1 MVKKLKNPIEELG
14 IKGTP
19 IEMPKIDL
27 EAEHQKD
34 VRAYEEWWEKE
45 NERRD
50 NIECPVCK
58 TKQAGRV
65 VKTKSNDIIGP
76 GSRSWVTE
84 EYLVCGKCGV
94 MFKDL
99 NKPEREPKYPKRW

>member
-1 MVKKLKNPIEELG
+1 MKKLKNPLDDLL
-14 IKGTP
+14 KDAKP
-19 IEMPKIDL
+19 VEMPDFEQIYQDEVK
-27 EAEHQKD
+27 
-34 VRAYEEWWEKE
+34 AYDEWWKKEKE
-45 NERRD
+45 RRK

-58 TKQAGRV
+58 TKQSGRV
-65 VKTKSNDIIGP
+65 VKRDSNSIIGP

-99 NKPEREPKYPKRW
+99 NKPENEPKYPKRW